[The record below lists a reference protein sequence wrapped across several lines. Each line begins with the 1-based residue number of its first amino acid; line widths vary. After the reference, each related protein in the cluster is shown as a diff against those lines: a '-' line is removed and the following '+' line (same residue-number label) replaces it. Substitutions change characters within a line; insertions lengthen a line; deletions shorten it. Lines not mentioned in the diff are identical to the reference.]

1 MVMKTKILRLTES
14 DVSRLIKEAAY
25 KILNEMMEGQD
36 NEILSQVVNAIHG
49 TNNLTMNPNTEE
61 TLELYLSDTEDL
73 IAYVIAYADD
83 NRSIAYGDEGDGYTT
98 PPAPDEILG
107 DYEIHVIKIELYKD
121 GDLIAELEDNG
132 MVADALMDAV
142 NVEEDGLPSVDDKY
156 DYEDF

>member
-1 MVMKTKILRLTES
+1 MKTKILRLTES
-14 DVSRLIKEAAY
+14 DVSRLIKESAY

-49 TNNLTMNPNTEE
+49 TNDLTMKPNTEE
-61 TLELYLSDTEDL
+61 TLELFLNDTGDL

-83 NRSIAYGDEGDGYTT
+83 NRSIEYGDEGDGYSI

-107 DYEIHVIKIELYKD
+107 DYKIHVINIEVYED
-121 GDLIAELEDNG
+121 GSLLTELEDNG

-142 NVEEDGLPSVDDKY
+142 YVETDDLPSTYEKY